1 MSIDLKGRMTL
12 PSEIRD
18 VLMATSPDHKV
29 CVSVHD
35 KYDCLIGYGTEEQ
48 SRKMAD
54 IAFQWE
60 NAIKTE
66 GAYDAEAA
74 AVADY
79 ALSFTANCEASGRF
93 VLNPD
98 LRAMAMIQDRAFIFG
113 AGRNFCI
120 WNPNLFLEANLGDSY
135 ARLRRFLEMQLMK
148 DGGRKG

>member
-1 MSIDLKGRMTL
+1 MSIDAKGRMTL
-12 PSEIRD
+12 PSDLRD
-18 VLMATSPDHKV
+18 VLLATSPEQKV
-29 CVSVHD
+29 CLSVHE
-35 KYDCLIGYGTEEQ
+35 KHDCLIGYGTAEQ
-48 SRKMAD
+48 ERKMGD

-60 NAIKTE
+60 NAVKND
-66 GAYDAEAA
+66 GDYDAEAA

-79 ALSFTANCEASGRF
+79 SLSFTANCEPSGRF

-98 LRAMAMIQDRAFIFG
+98 LRAMAMIQDRAFIYG

-120 WNPNLFLEANLGDSY
+120 WNPNVFLEANLGDQY